1 MEPVVHGVSAGTPS
15 HSKVSLSRR
24 TALIGSLGGVALGAV
39 AGPAIAARARPDDP
53 GNLPPDAANAWM
65 ATIYDVVWPGDLTP
79 TNAARV
85 YAYFSIA
92 MYEAVVPGSSR
103 LRSLG
108 GQLTGLGRLPKP
120 PSGRL
125 DRLSALT
132 GSVSTVAD
140 YLFANVSE
148 TSKEL
153 LARTF
158 AEQVGSRRAA
168 GTPKGVLEN
177 SLAYGRRVGAA
188 LNAWIADDGY
198 AGIVGRSYTPPEGP
212 DKWQSTPPNYR
223 AAVEPYWSEI
233 RPMILRGAT
242 EVVPE
247 PHIPFSADEGSAFWE
262 QAMAVYRTGQQLT
275 DEQRAIAR
283 FWTDN
288 PLQSGLPSGHWML
301 IISQVS
307 RQLGLSLEAAVEV
320 YARLGVALHDAFL
333 NCWTWKYRLNLLR
346 PVTYV
351 RRYIDP
357 EWNTFVNSPQFPEYT
372 SGHSV
377 ASRAA
382 STVLT
387 DLLGTVAFVDDSHA
401 PRGLPARRF
410 SSFVEAANEA
420 AQSRLYGNIHYP
432 MGIEAGKAQGDEV
445 GALVIERL
453 RTRR

>member
-1 MEPVVHGVSAGTPS
+1 MDAAFSRSSSGSGNGTR
-15 HSKVSLSRR
+15 VSRR
-24 TALIGSLGGVALGAV
+24 AALLGGLGGVVLGATPLTGA
-39 AGPAIAARARPDDP
+39 AGGTSAGDP
-53 GNLPPDAANAWM
+53 SRQPPDTANAWM
-65 ATIYDVVWPGDLTP
+65 AAVYDVVWPEDLTP

-85 YAYFSIA
+85 YNYIAIA
-92 MYEAVVPGSSR
+92 MYEAVVPGTQH

-108 GQLTGLGRLPKP
+108 GQLSGLGRLPKP

-125 DRLSALT
+125 DWPAVLT

-140 YLFANVSE
+140 HLFTDASE

-158 AEQVGSRRAA
+158 ASQVGARKAA
-168 GTPKGVLEN
+168 GTPKGVLTN
-177 SLAYGRRVGAA
+177 SLDHGRRIGRA
-188 LNAWIADDGY
+188 LTEWIADDGY
-198 AGIVGRSYTPPEGP
+198 DGIAGRTYTPPEGP
-212 DKWQSTPPNYR
+212 DKWQPTPPNYR
-223 AAVEPYWSEI
+223 SAVEPYWSQI
-233 RPMILRGAT
+233 RPMILRDAA
-242 EVVPE
+242 EIVPD
-247 PHIPFSADEGSAFWE
+247 PHLPFSADEGSDFWE
-262 QAMAVYRTGQQLT
+262 QAMTVYRTAQELT

-288 PLQSGLPSGHWML
+288 PLLSGLPSGHWML
-301 IISQVS
+301 IASQVS
-307 RQLGLSLEAAVEV
+307 DRDGLSLTDTVEA

-382 STVLT
+382 ATVLT
-387 DLLGTVAFVDDSHA
+387 DLLGSRAFVDDSHA
-401 PRGLPARRF
+401 PRGMPAR
-410 SSFVEAANEA
+410 SFTSFMEAADEA

-432 MGIEAGKAQGDEV
+432 MGIEAGKVQGDRI